1 MALMKQDPPLPVHW
15 FWQSEEEFIHELSSK
30 LPQAL
35 DYPTELY
42 IRGKILAFLSGNARN
57 RKDFKELVA
66 FRDQGLI
73 ELRFTLFIESS
84 EIRVRLILAKVADRI
99 TFLQWHVKDSEQTLE
114 KQRAGQNLD
123 CLEAIERLKGMTI
136 DNTNPSR

>member
-1 MALMKQDPPLPVHW
+1 MTLMKIDPFLSIHW
-15 FWQSEEEFIHELSSK
+15 FWQSEEEFFGELSSK

-35 DYPTELY
+35 DYATELY
-42 IRGKILAFLSGNARN
+42 IRGKILAFLCGRARN

-73 ELRFTLFIESS
+73 ELRLTLFIESFD
-84 EIRVRLILAKVADRI
+84 IRVRLILAKVADRI

-136 DNTNPSR
+136 DNANP

>member
-1 MALMKQDPPLPVHW
+1 MALMKIDPHLSIHW
-15 FWQSEEEFIHELSSK
+15 FWQSEEEFFDELSSK

-42 IRGKILAFLSGNARN
+42 IRGKILAFLCGRARN
-57 RKDFKELVA
+57 RKDFRALVA
-66 FRDQGLI
+66 FMDQGLF

-84 EIRVRLILAKVADRI
+84 EIRVRLILARVPDRI